1 MAGRR
6 IGWIG
11 DWGGHYP
18 LEDGILALCEA
29 GLGVLGELGAVVEPV
44 APAFDADRLWV
55 AWLVLRGFAMAARL
69 GEMAADPQKRGRL
82 KPEAVWEV
90 ESGSGLG
97 ADAVLAASTVRS
109 EWFACTATLFE
120 RFDVLALPSAQVF
133 RSTPGGPGRGRWR
146 GGGWRPTTSGWRW

>member
-90 ESGSGLG
+90 ESGSGSAPTRCWRRAPSARSGSPARLRSSSG
-97 ADAVLAASTVRS
+97 STCWRCRARRFSVRRRVDLAA
-109 EWFACTATLFE
+109 
-120 RFDVLALPSAQVF
+120 
-133 RSTPGGPGRGRWR
+133 
-146 GGGWRPTTSGWRW
+146 